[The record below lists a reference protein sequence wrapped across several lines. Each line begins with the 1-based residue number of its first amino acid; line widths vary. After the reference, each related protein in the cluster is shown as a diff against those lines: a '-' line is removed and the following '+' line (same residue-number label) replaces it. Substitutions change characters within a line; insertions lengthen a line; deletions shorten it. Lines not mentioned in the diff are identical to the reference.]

1 MGLPAKSGVSGIII
15 VVVPNVVGFATYSPN
30 LDTVGKGNAAQICTV
45 AISLVHQ
52 KTVMEKINWLK
63 QSLFFFFVSQ
73 EYELEASFLHSWDFT
88 VILTVLHPL
97 QHPSKC
103 IPWHSCTYCILC
115 CSVHYNQ
122 RRL

>member
-30 LDTVGKGNAAQICTV
+30 LDTVGKGNAAHICTV

-63 QSLFFFFVSQ
+63 QSFF
-73 EYELEASFLHSWDFT
+73 LSFLYLRSMNWRPRFST
-88 VILTVLHPL
+88 PGIL
-97 QHPSKC
+97 Q
-103 IPWHSCTYCILC
+103 
-115 CSVHYNQ
+115 
-122 RRL
+122 